1 YPLLA
6 RMGCRV
12 EVLQRSPYYPKSAR
26 PRSWHGVRL
35 RYLWSPVRPGLETA
49 VHTFL
54 GVLYAAV
61 TRPDIL
67 HLHAI
72 GPGFLA
78 PLARALGLRVV
89 VTHHAEDY
97 RREKWGRLARL
108 VLQCGERLGM
118 RFAHRPIVVSAVLK
132 EAVNARHGVEA
143 RVIPNG
149 APRTLRVAT
158 TRALEDLG
166 L

>member
-1 YPLLA
+1 VQGSREEAGAPDIRVMVLGLRGLVRVEGGIETHARKLYPLLA
-6 RMGCRV
+6 RMGCRG

-26 PRSWHGVRL
+26 PRSRHGVRL

-97 RREKWGRLARL
+97 RREKWGR
-108 VLQCGERLGM
+108 
-118 RFAHRPIVVSAVLK
+118 
-132 EAVNARHGVEA
+132 
-143 RVIPNG
+143 
-149 APRTLRVAT
+149 
-158 TRALEDLG
+158 
-166 L
+166 